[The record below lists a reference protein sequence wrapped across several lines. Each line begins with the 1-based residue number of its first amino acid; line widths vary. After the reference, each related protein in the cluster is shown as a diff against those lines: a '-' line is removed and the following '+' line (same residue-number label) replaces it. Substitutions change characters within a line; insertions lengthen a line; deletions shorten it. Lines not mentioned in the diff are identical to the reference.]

1 MCVCMVIKIVYLIL
15 NSIYFVLMANRTS
28 QNFLRGLEQHLE
40 SLIEHVQLEKERVCD
55 IFKQLHN
62 MLTAK
67 EESLLLELD
76 ELFIL
81 ARHELK
87 EKKQILLELE
97 SSKEVLQ
104 KELTQNKLQSVLV
117 KNLQNLEDTVEEVM
131 DKDISVS
138 WVELEWNRRQFEQ
151 SVVNVCKVVSS
162 MKKTL
167 RTEDYSRSSPVWSRD
182 ATETTRI
189 HNPKQLTIDT
199 TSENILVAD
208 YTGNRVQVFDKSG
221 NHLYA
226 IQTPPHPIGLA
237 VTNEFIFV
245 SSEHQLLKIQ
255 KSNNKTVESVTT
267 NNIRGI
273 DVDMNSNIYGCECR
287 KIAVIV
293 WDKKLK
299 LNTTISLITP
309 HIESDTSTYSIKLYQ
324 DYMYVMFNASPFH
337 LQIFSM
343 DGQLIRCMIPDSEVN
358 YTTFFAVDQFGNVIT
373 TNCFRHQIKVFSST
387 GELLNIISNSVLS
400 DHSLSYPQGVDIDK
414 NNRIVVAQRSKKCN
428 LLVL

>member
-55 IFKQLHN
+55 TFKQLHN

-162 MKKTL
+162 TKKTL
-167 RTEDYSRSSPVWSRD
+167 RTEDYSRSCPVWSRD

-208 YTGNRVQVFDKSG
+208 YTGNRVQVFDKGEIISSRYE
-221 NHLYA
+221 HH
-226 IQTPPHPIGLA
+226 IQIS
-237 VTNEFIFV
+237 I
-245 SSEHQLLKIQ
+245 
-255 KSNNKTVESVTT
+255 
-267 NNIRGI
+267 
-273 DVDMNSNIYGCECR
+273 
-287 KIAVIV
+287 IV
-293 WDKKLK
+293 WD
-299 LNTTISLITP
+299 TI
-309 HIESDTSTYSIKLYQ
+309 
-324 DYMYVMFNASPFH
+324 
-337 LQIFSM
+337 
-343 DGQLIRCMIPDSEVN
+343 
-358 YTTFFAVDQFGNVIT
+358 
-373 TNCFRHQIKVFSST
+373 
-387 GELLNIISNSVLS
+387 
-400 DHSLSYPQGVDIDK
+400 
-414 NNRIVVAQRSKKCN
+414 
-428 LLVL
+428 